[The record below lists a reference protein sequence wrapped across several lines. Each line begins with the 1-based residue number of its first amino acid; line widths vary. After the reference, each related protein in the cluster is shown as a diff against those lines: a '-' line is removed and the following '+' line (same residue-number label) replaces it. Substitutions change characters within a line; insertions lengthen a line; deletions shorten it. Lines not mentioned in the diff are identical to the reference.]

1 MVERASK
8 RPSVAPKSSSNE
20 PRAKSLLPR
29 DPAVRALD
37 KYAAAAAAYEA
48 AIEERCGLGRIDES
62 YAALAQ
68 AAAAVVVAA
77 RGATWLSPDLRA
89 QLVAQADRPEDD
101 LRFAELVMREVSAL
115 SNGVRSP
122 S

>member
-8 RPSVAPKSSSNE
+8 RPSVAPKSAE

-37 KYAAAAAAYEA
+37 KFVAAQAEFDA

-77 RGATWLSPDLRA
+77 RGATWLSPDLRSL
-89 QLVAQADRPEDD
+89 LVAHADRPEDD
-101 LRFAELVMREVSAL
+101 LRLAELVMRESSEAR
-115 SNGVRSP
+115 SGTRSP